1 MQAGIAPARS
11 KLLAIGRILTIARF
25 TLLEARRT
33 RLPWLVAALLI
44 GLLLL
49 STFVQQV
56 AITETHRL
64 QLGFLAAGTRLGTVF
79 VLTLY
84 IANSM
89 AREFN
94 DKGVD
99 LLLSLDLPRAGYYLG
114 KLAGYLGIALA
125 MALCAGATLAVPSLA
140 VSALAAAG
148 LALAPI
154 PLPSDLVLWALS
166 LACELAL
173 VATATLFCVITFVQP
188 MPAVSFVAAF
198 YLLARSIAAMR
209 LLAGSQLLDP
219 QGWSARASAWVVDA
233 IALLLPDLS
242 RFTATAWL
250 VNGTGDA
257 IALAYVAAQSA
268 VYGALLVLAGLFD
281 LYRKGL

>member
-1 MQAGIAPARS
+1 MRAAMISERS
-11 KLLAIGRILTIARF
+11 KLLAIRRVPTIARF
-25 TLLEARRT
+25 TMLEARRT
-33 RLPWLVAALLI
+33 RLPWLVAAVLI

-49 STFVQQV
+49 SVFVQQV

-64 QLGFLAAGTRLGTVF
+64 QMGFLAAGTRLTMVF

-84 IANSM
+84 VAGSM

-99 LLLSLDLPRAGYYLG
+99 LLLSLDLPRAGWYLG

-125 MALCAGATLAVPSLA
+125 MALAATAALAVPSVA

-148 LALAPI
+148 LAFAPLALPPDL
-154 PLPSDLVLWALS
+154 PLWGLS
-166 LACELAL
+166 LACELTLIASL
-173 VATATLFCVITFVQP
+173 TLFCVITFAQP

-198 YLLARSIAAMR
+198 YLLGRSIAAMR

-219 QGWSARASAWVVDA
+219 QGWSALVSARVVDA
-233 IALLLPDLS
+233 LALLLPDLS

-250 VNGTGDA
+250 VNATGDA
-257 IALAYVAAQSA
+257 AALAYVVAQTA
-268 VYGALLVLAGLFD
+268 LYAALLVLAGLFD
-281 LYRKGL
+281 LYRKSL